1 MVDYYA
7 VLQLPR
13 DADTAAIEEAYTRLT
28 VAYDPATLV
37 GVSDELR
44 ALVQQRRLELDQARA
59 ILADATLRAAYDAG
73 LSQVIDRALPT
84 VAEPHYDYAPLPA
97 AAARERDRGF
107 ETEPLQRT
115 SVVPDARARQLPLIM
130 ALALPLVI
138 VLVAFVLTDGGTKMA
153 PKNDTPPVETVN
165 SQLDQFEA
173 AIATAKLATDADPSN
188 LTAWIEYGNMLYN
201 SVQIVRELQPNSVTY
216 TDRINRWQMAALA
229 YEKAMELAPDDVVV
243 AADHGAALCFYGN
256 GVGDKKSS
264 NAGLQQ
270 IRSVRDRIPTT
281 DQSRVLMN
289 LAYCLVENTPPQV
302 EEAKNVWKA
311 VIDIEAKDSPIAV
324 QAAKLIAQYR

>member
-13 DADTAAIEEAYTRLT
+13 DADAATIADAYTRLRT
-28 VAYDPATLV
+28 AYDPATLT

-44 ALVQQRRLELDQARA
+44 ALVQQRRLELDQAHA
-59 ILADATLRAAYDAG
+59 ILSDTTLRAAYDAG
-73 LSQVIDRALPT
+73 LAQVVAKALPSA
-84 VAEPHYDYAPLPA
+84 AEPSYDYAPLPPA
-97 AAARERDRGF
+97 GARERLQGF
-107 ETEPLQRT
+107 VTEPVHQRASERDPRT
-115 SVVPDARARQLPLIM
+115 RQLPLFFSIT
-130 ALALPLVI
+130 LPLLI
-138 VLVAFVLTDGGTKMA
+138 VLVAFVLTEGGTKVA
-153 PKNDTPPVETVN
+153 PKNDTPPVQTVN

-173 AIATAKLATDADPSN
+173 AIATAKLATDADPAS

-201 SVQIVRELQPNSVTY
+201 SVQIVRELQPNSVVY
-216 TDRINRWQMAALA
+216 TDRINRWQMAAFA
-229 YEKAMELAPDDVVV
+229 YEKAMTLAPDDVVV

-270 IRSVRDRIPTT
+270 MRAMRDAIPAAE
-281 DQSRVLMN
+281 QSRVLMN

-302 EEAKNVWKA
+302 EEATKVWQA
-311 VIDIEAKDSPIAV
+311 VIDAEPKDSPIAL